1 MSTKFDYV
9 NDDDL
14 FETMCLL
21 DQIDDIAYA
30 EVTRALN
37 ELEEKTG
44 IAWKKK
50 KSETKR
56 KRLTNKGNG

>member
-1 MSTKFDYV
+1 
-9 NDDDL
+9 
-14 FETMCLL
+14 MCLL